1 MEKNQIEIGMSY
13 RIGDVDC
20 VAKVYNKDK
29 EVLLVRE
36 SDGGMTF
43 VLGDFIVKDGE
54 ICYKMAQNYSV
65 KDVDFVNQIRTEMAG
80 VIVANDYPMENLI
93 KDIAGALKKKY
104 FKIPSYLLEVVAE
117 AYCAKMD
124 I

>member
-20 VAKVYNKDK
+20 VAEVYNKEK

-54 ICYKMAQNYSV
+54 IRYKMAQNYSV

-80 VIVANDYPMENLI
+80 VIVANDYPMKNLI
-93 KDIAGALKKKY
+93 KDIAEALKKKY

-117 AYCAKMD
+117 AYCVKMD